1 MLSAAARREEIQK
14 KIELLRQ
21 EREREKRAF
30 DELAS
35 RDEGMTPSQIA
46 EAARKKATEEA
57 PTCLQVGGTT
67 ISVGD
72 YVETIDDPHALL
84 VAENGI
90 FVPDP
95 VKQVYLGERGKVTC
109 ILPSFQEKSA
119 VEIVFADGA
128 SKVFLTECLSL
139 GQKSKSKKSF
149 APKVSQ
155 KAVYVDAEDPH
166 VPEFVPPLK
175 PEPLLQ
181 PSWSNINIPSRKPKA
196 RLENLKPC
204 KPPTLSTDTNN
215 TTTTT
220 TATATTNTANTTTDT
235 TATLDV
241 TKETTTLMPSVE
253 RKDSI
258 TEEESFRDQ
267 PKTNFLVVSNG
278 VSSASCAMRM
288 DSETLGSHVKTDQ
301 SIGLVKEVLSERQR
315 RKVSAREGLGSPIDF
330 DAPAAVPL
338 IGRGERDNLL
348 KTPRVDPITY
358 KPSKKWKGFLA
369 NGNNESAIPTR
380 CPAGYRARFSTS
392 DKNTK
397 IPRLDGKQCMV
408 AGVLPQQKS
417 LKFNLIAF
425 PKGMTKLQAV
435 LSMLTDKLNWRAMG
449 HTAKRL
455 FTKEGVEIMKF
466 DAIRSGMLF
475 LVTPGHAYTPEPVAK
490 TKVNNTTSTTA
501 IKTTGTLA
509 VGRHSRPTS
518 APVAADALVVHN
530 VNLEPQQAPVKE
542 TNSLPSQVPK
552 SSYTLSAQKG
562 RQRVSGKGIVKP
574 IYVRVFSNG
583 EYGDCHYDPFPFR
596 TVTLRP
602 IHKTIRAVLN
612 TIERELEWNSL
623 GKKVETLYD
632 ATGSEI
638 TSVEELVDGQ
648 SIVASSGDRFVIPHP
663 KSVLHQDVMKL
674 LGNSHA
680 TPIFTGGHP

>member
-21 EREREKRAF
+21 EREREKQAF
-30 DELAS
+30 DELAL
-35 RDEGMTPSQIA
+35 RDDGMTPSQIA
-46 EAARKKATEEA
+46 EAARRKAMEEV
-57 PTCLQVGGTT
+57 PTSLQVGGTT

-95 VKQVYLGERGKVTC
+95 VKQVYLGERGKITC

-128 SKVFLTECLSL
+128 SKVFLTECLLL
-139 GQKSKSKKSF
+139 GKKSRPKKSP
-149 APKVSQ
+149 APKVSH
-155 KAVYVDAEDPH
+155 KAVYFDAEDLH
-166 VPEFVPPLK
+166 VPEFVPPAK

-196 RLENLKPC
+196 MLENLKPC
-204 KPPTLSTDTNN
+204 KPPTIPTY

-220 TATATTNTANTTTDT
+220 T

-241 TKETTTLMPSVE
+241 TKATTTLVPSVE
-253 RKDSI
+253 RNDSNAG
-258 TEEESFRDQ
+258 EETFREQ

-278 VSSASCAMRM
+278 APSAYYVMRM
-288 DSETLGSHVKTDQ
+288 DSETLGSHAKKDQ

-369 NGNNESAIPTR
+369 NGNSDSAIPTR

-397 IPRLDGKQCMV
+397 IPRVDGKQCMV
-408 AGVLPQQKS
+408 AGVLPQQKK
-417 LKFNLIAF
+417 LKFNLVAF
-425 PKGMTKLQAV
+425 PKGMSKLEPV
-435 LSMLTDKLNWRAMG
+435 LSMLTDKLNWRPLG
-449 HTAKRL
+449 QTAKRL
-455 FTKEGVEIMKF
+455 FTREGVEIMEF
-466 DAIRSGMLF
+466 DAIRNGMSF

-490 TKVNNTTSTTA
+490 TKVNNTTPTTA
-501 IKTTGTLA
+501 LKATGTLA
-509 VGRHSRPTS
+509 VGRHSRPAS
-518 APVAADALVVHN
+518 APTAADALVVHN
-530 VNLEPQQAPVKE
+530 LNLEPQQASVKE
-542 TNSLPSQVPK
+542 TNSLPLPSQLPK
-552 SSYTLSAQKG
+552 SSYTLSAQKV
-562 RQRVSGKGIVKP
+562 RQRASEKGIAK
-574 IYVRVFSNG
+574 IISVRVFSNG

-623 GKKVETLYD
+623 GKKVVTLYD

-638 TSVEELVDGQ
+638 TSIEELVDGQ

-663 KSVLHQDVMKL
+663 NSVLHQDVMRV
-674 LGNSHA
+674 LGNSNV
-680 TPIFTGGHP
+680 TPIFTGGHPKKF